1 MNLSIKEY
9 DIIIVGA
16 GLSGVVIAEQFS
28 SKLNKKI
35 LIIDKRDHIAGN
47 CYDYIDSQ
55 TDILMNKYGAHLFH
69 TNDEQV
75 FNYINQY
82 GNWSPWEHKVVGLI
96 DNQHLPI
103 PPNITT
109 VNKMFNLDIKT
120 NEEMKNWLEETQIKY
135 DSITNGEE
143 MAKSRVGEVLYEK
156 IFKHYTYK
164 QWNKYPE
171 ELAPEVLARI
181 PIRDSFDDRYFSDK
195 YQVLPEKGYTAF
207 FQNILDKHKDNI
219 DVQLGIDFFNIK
231 DQINENQIIIY
242 TGPIDTYYA
251 DKGLPKLEY
260 RSIDF
265 HIEHKMNTDL
275 YQPHSV
281 VNYPSPDTPYTRCV
295 EYKHFLNQQSKHTVL
310 VKETTTHDGEP
321 YYPVLNDRNKELYH
335 KYQEMTKLEGN
346 NVHFL
351 GRLASYKYFNMDQA
365 IKNSL
370 DFFKTHFEKQQK
382 ITVIVS
388 RYNENTDWLNII
400 IDNTI
405 IEKIIIF
412 NKGKNDLNLN
422 HEKMTVQ
429 IHENKGREGGTY
441 LDYIIDNYDNLPENL
456 IFTQADPFEHNET
469 FLDFFTDE
477 NIPLYIN
484 KKIVSLT
491 KQWKIT
497 KNIPPQHFVKY
508 NNSYNIEN
516 LELIKYFIRDYDQQI
531 IGHSSFRDKGI
542 SENYDNFMRGYPK
555 ERNIMKYMC
564 QLIDIPIPKKIIP
577 IFWSACFF
585 VKSKQIKRHPKD
597 VYIKLK
603 EFLYESDPQGSIQG
617 YLIERF
623 WYYLFTG
630 ESYDTIDDCLK
641 ELFMDIEPIIKIYC
655 NERKQVWFKNII
667 KCNKII
673 QSSSTYIIY
682 TKNGIQKILPGVDY
696 LGEDLTMKKCS
707 DIEEAL
713 TISYDLDSIVDNKD

>member
-1 MNLSIKEY
+1 MKLELIKEY

-47 CYDYIDSQ
+47 CYDYIDSK
-55 TDILMNKYGAHLFH
+55 TGILMNKYGAHLFH
-69 TNDEQV
+69 TNDEEV
-75 FNYINQY
+75 FSYINQY

-109 VNKMFNLDIKT
+109 VNKMFNLNIKT
-120 NEEMKNWLEETQIKY
+120 NEEMKNWLEETQNKY
-135 DSITNGEE
+135 DTITNGEE

-219 DVQLGIDFFNIK
+219 DVKLEIDFFNIK
-231 DQINENQIIIY
+231 DQINENQIVIY

-265 HIEHKMNTDL
+265 HIEHKMNTEF
-275 YQPHSV
+275 YQPNSV
-281 VNYPSPDTPYTRCV
+281 VNYPSQDTPYTRCV
-295 EYKHFLNQQSKHTVL
+295 EYKHFLNQQSNHTVL

-321 YYPVLNDRNKELYH
+321 YYPVLNDRNKELYQ
-335 KYQEMTKLEGN
+335 KYQEMTQLEGEN
-346 NVHFL
+346 IHFL

-370 DFFKTHFEKQQK
+370 NYFKTHFEKQQK

-388 RYNENTDWLNII
+388 RYNEDPYWLNII
-400 IDNTI
+400 IDNTM
-405 IEKIIIF
+405 IEKIILF
-412 NKGKNDLNLN
+412 NKGPSNIKRFLN
-422 HEKMTVQ
+422 EKIEVR
-429 IHENKGREGGTY
+429 IHQNKGREGGTY
-441 LDYIIDNYDNLPENL
+441 LDYIIDNYDHLPENL
-456 IFTQADPFEHNET
+456 IFTQADPFEHNEK
-469 FLDFFTDE
+469 FLDFFTVE

-484 KKIVSLT
+484 RNIVTFT
-491 KQWKIT
+491 KQWKI
-497 KNIPPQHFVKY
+497 KDNIPPQRFVKY

-531 IGHSSFRDKGI
+531 SGHSSFF
-542 SENYDNFMRGYPK
+542 DNLVHSKYNLFLKRYPNH
-555 ERNIMKYMC
+555 RNIMKYMC
-564 QLIDIPIPKKIIP
+564 QLIDIPEPKKIIP
-577 IFWSACFF
+577 ICWSACFF
-585 VKSKQIKRHPKD
+585 VKSKQIKRHPIS
-597 VYIKLK
+597 VYIKLRK
-603 EFLYESDPQGSIQG
+603 FLYHISSQGNIQG
-617 YLIERF
+617 YFIERF

-630 ESYDTIDDCLK
+630 ESYNTLDDCFK

-655 NERKQVWFKNII
+655 NGRKQVWFKNILR
-667 KCNKII
+667 CDRII
-673 QSSSTYIIY
+673 QRSTSYIIY

-696 LGEDLTMKKCS
+696 IGGDLTMKQCS
-707 DIEEAL
+707 TIEEAL
-713 TISYDLDSIVDNKD
+713 TLSYD